1 MVEKKTKK
9 VQKKS
14 VKKSVKKSAKR
25 VAKPKRK
32 SVKKTSPRPKYK
44 TQKKSC
50 KSVKRVAKLKRKL
63 VKKRGTKK
71 QIGGMGTSFSDL
83 IPDVYGVVKNMVDA
97 MIDTG
102 ELILDTIEIPSDLKV
117 AFYDKSAP
125 GVNNP

>member
-1 MVEKKTKK
+1 MVERKI
-9 VQKKS
+9 
-14 VKKSVKKSAKR
+14 KR

-32 SVKKTSPRPKYK
+32 SVKKSVKRVAKPKHKSVKKTLPKPKYK
-44 TQKKSC
+44 THQKSC
-50 KSVKRVAKLKRKL
+50 KSVKRVAKPKRKS

-71 QIGGMGTSFSDL
+71 QKGGMGTSFSDL

-97 MIDTG
+97 MIDSV
-102 ELILDTIEIPSDLKV
+102 ELMGDVIMIPADLGT